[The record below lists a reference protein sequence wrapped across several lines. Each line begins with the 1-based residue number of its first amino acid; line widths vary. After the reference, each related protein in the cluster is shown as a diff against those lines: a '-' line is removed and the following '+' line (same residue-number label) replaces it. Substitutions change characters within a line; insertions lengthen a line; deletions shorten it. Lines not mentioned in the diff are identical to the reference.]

1 VILTGYT
8 PGHNCLVLGAPR
20 SGTHALASIIQS
32 RLPFKYLGEIG
43 MAQKSSRPWFD
54 LGIFTESHDMPRLAH
69 VVQSRAKLGAL
80 QLVEK
85 IKINT
90 FVIALRRRDKGKQFA
105 SWIYFRHIGAIYNFD
120 HGGQDYVGPDTLTV
134 TYDDIEQFIV
144 DQIIDDQFDPN
155 LIMYYEDI
163 DFGASVIKKNSYC
176 FPPEQMIKNIDL
188 VKEALQHWRYNT

>member
-1 VILTGYT
+1 
-8 PGHNCLVLGAPR
+8 
-20 SGTHALASIIQS
+20 
-32 RLPFKYLGEIG
+32 
-43 MAQKSSRPWFD
+43 M
-54 LGIFTESHDMPRLAH
+54 
-69 VVQSRAKLGAL
+69 GAL